1 MVWVS
6 HVLHRAQELGYAQ
19 IALTHTVYGR
29 PRHPV
34 DVAATALPASL
45 WQSTTKQQQQPSSS
59 GTAGVVQ
66 VLRRLHIVV
75 ETLSDTGLY
84 SASRTTSSNDT
95 TTTNQQQPPSVLS
108 AIHALLQDYD
118 LVSLQLRND
127 ACFQAACRSANPVF
141 DIVTLDSG
149 VKIRAGDL
157 QALWKNFVAMEVG
170 YAPAVAAMNTTTTST
185 TTTRRR
191 WVQACRALHNCASS
205 LPSSPTAFT
214 GLLLSS
220 GPVPGT
226 TSPLLLL
233 RSAPDMVNVS
243 TTVCGW
249 KERVARAANTTMGA
263 RVWERAQ
270 QRRSSV
276 VGVSN
281 HRANVRV
288 QSVTLV
294 DEDDELWTATR
305 DKKRQKKVDPTPAAT
320 TIRHPESDK
329 VQATAAVLP
338 PDKPAASSGDVNDDD
353 GNDGFIAL

>member
-1 MVWVS
+1 MAEDPVNTASGAIKLRFKPRKVAW
-6 HVLHRAQELGYAQ
+6 LKC
-19 IALTHTVYGR
+19 IAT
-29 PRHPV
+29 
-34 DVAATALPASL
+34 TALPASL
-45 WQSTTKQQQQPSSS
+45 WQSTTTKQQQQQPNSS
-59 GTAGVVQ
+59 GTAGVQ

-84 SASRTTSSNDT
+84 TASRTTSSNDT
-95 TTTNQQQPPSVLS
+95 TTPNPQPPSVLS

-157 QALWKNFVAMEVG
+157 QALWKNFVAMEVC
-170 YAPAVAAMNTTTTST
+170 YAPAVAATNSTTSA
-185 TTTRRR
+185 TTRRR

-233 RSAPDMVNVS
+233 RSAPDMVNVL

-263 RVWERAQ
+263 RVLERAQ
-270 QRRSSV
+270 QRRSLVV
-276 VGVSN
+276 VGVSNPN

-294 DEDDELWTATR
+294 DEGDELWTATR

-338 PDKPAASSGDVNDDD
+338 HDKNAASSGDVNDDD
-353 GNDGFIAL
+353 GTDGFIAL